1 MFFNVKDDYEKEIS
15 IDEINEEESPV
26 IAGYLSLEEFEKCY
40 MDFGFFQSNIEEC
53 KLDRE
58 SIRSTIEVFDKYS
71 FGIVT
76 VIEPMA
82 VGGQMDKVAFFVKRD
97 MFLVVKIQDDNGSTM
112 ENFLAAKGKYK
123 QNITLEKLIY
133 AYFERLIY
141 GDNRILESIGKRITA
156 LEENMLFEKV
166 SMNINKEIF
175 EFKKELLKFKDY
187 YEQLIDIG
195 EELEENGN
203 NIFTECDLRFFRLFT
218 SRAERLSSYT
228 ESLTEMTVHLREAY
242 EASID
247 LNLNNIMKIFTVITT
262 IFLPLTL
269 LTGWYGMNFQN
280 MPELVWKFGYPAVI
294 FTSILIILLS
304 IIYFKKKK
312 FL

>member
-15 IDEINEEESPV
+15 IDEINKEDDQI
-26 IAGYLSLEEFEKCY
+26 IAGYLTLDEFTQCY
-40 MDFGFFQSNIEEC
+40 SEFGFLEANVEEC
-53 KLDRE
+53 KIDRE

-76 VIEPMA
+76 VIEPTA
-82 VGGQMDKVAFFVKRD
+82 VGGEMDKVAFFVKRD
-97 MFLVVKIQDDNGSTM
+97 LFLIVKIQDDNGSTI
-112 ENFLAAKGKYK
+112 ENFMAAKEKYK
-123 QNITLEKLIY
+123 QNVTLEKLIY

-141 GDNRILESIGKRITA
+141 GDNRILESIGKRITE
-156 LEENMLFEKV
+156 LEESMLNDNTSV
-166 SMNINKEIF
+166 TINKEIF
-175 EFKKELLKFKDY
+175 GFKKELLMFKDY

-203 NIFTECDLRFFRLFT
+203 NIFAECDLRYFRLFT
-218 SRAERLSSYT
+218 NKTERLSRYT
-228 ESLTEMTVHLREAY
+228 ESLAEMTVHLREAY

-269 LTGWYGMNFQN
+269 VTGWYGMNFEK
-280 MPELVWKFGYPAVI
+280 MPELAWRFGYPAII
-294 FTSILIILLS
+294 FVSILIITIS
-304 IIYFKKKK
+304 IFYFKKKK